1 MTMKFKMPSKEEAYR
16 IKNVIR
22 EEAEMFDFVTVEDVN
37 RHCTPIPQLAEIEDD
52 DKTSGWRYADL
63 VGNHFFVR
71 KTKDGWFLFICDPR
85 LNVRVLKTDEDLSG
99 PLIDDET
106 MAFLDRLTELALGV
120 AEYGKDTRRK
130 CIVTRAKKTI
140 PAWFHCWTTNQIIK
154 DDMIVTD
161 LLAVC
166 EFDDGHVERVKFDH
180 VRFVDEWEVE

>member
-22 EEAEMFDFVTVEDVN
+22 EEAEMFDFVTVEDVK
-37 RHCTPIPQLAEIEDD
+37 RHCAPISQLAEIEDD

-85 LNVRVLKTDEDLSG
+85 LNVRVLKTDEEPSG

-106 MAFLDRLTELALGV
+106 MAFLDRLTELAIGIL
-120 AEYGKDTRRK
+120 EYGKDGRRK
-130 CIVTRAKKTI
+130 CVVIRAKKTI
-140 PAWFHCWTTNQIIK
+140 PAWFHCWASNR
-154 DDMIVTD
+154 IVKEDGTVID
-161 LLAVC
+161 QLLAVC
-166 EFDDGHVERVKFDH
+166 EYSDGHVERINFDH
-180 VRFVDEWEVE
+180 IRFVEEWE